1 MDFDFKVSGDFIV
14 SGAEQLD
21 DTDLTRS
28 DEFWLIQAPLGQF
41 PEIEENTLK
50 IEPDKDGLFGE
61 FKDSNAGSLHL
72 CLGAKYDLA
81 SFHSQDAGAELI
93 IPSEESMIVGKIT
106 RRVALVRYPE
116 PNELLQK
123 MKARTQQKLVG
134 SVTNSSKKSSNL
146 TQSSRHKSGTRSSRE
161 KSMFSGFTE
170 TPKSPKRK
178 NSESSSGKH
187 RSSTSTVSGSSER
200 SAKSKKKVKKEE

>member
-1 MDFDFKVSGDFIV
+1 MDSGYKPAEDYVV

-21 DTDLTRS
+21 DADITRS
-28 DEFWLIQAPLGQF
+28 DELWLIQAPLGRF
-41 PEIEENTLK
+41 PEIEEDTLK
-50 IEPDKDGLFGE
+50 VEPDKDGLFGGFE
-61 FKDSNAGSLHL
+61 DSNG
-72 CLGAKYDLA
+72 GKYDLA
-81 SFHSQDAGAELI
+81 SFTCQDVDAELI
-93 IPSEESMIVGKIT
+93 IPSEESMIAGKIA
-106 RRVALVRYPE
+106 RRVAIVRYPE

-146 TQSSRHKSGTRSSRE
+146 TQSSRHKSGTRSSKS
-161 KSMFSGFTE
+161 KSMFSSFTE

-178 NSESSSGKH
+178 HSESSSGKH

-200 SAKSKKKVKKEE
+200 SGKIKKKKVKKEE